1 MAQIGF
7 VVPWDRVTDTVADGA
22 GQAIEEGGGALLAD
36 GFGMMAANATSL
48 AFNASLGVLG
58 GAVLPGIVAGAGAA
72 HLVTSANISRVIGY
86 AEGRGRAARRFTSMA
101 AAVMD
106 SKGNVDL
113 RKMDDLKNMKK
124 ADLDAALGEKSR
136 LRRPMGD
143 RFLSGIERISCFF
156 KTRLGNVSE
165 EDALKS
171 MPATQRLMKI
181 DKANDDIARDNDA
194 KRIETIK
201 KMGNLVGN
209 SGTEGA
215 LNALAKFAES
225 AEFQSIAY
233 RVLDIATSEKMG
245 QAAHFVAKNGAKGA
259 VEGGLEAYKENK
271 EDVKSLV
278 GDTAKNATKNVVDSG
293 LDTIKDRKKDVQDL
307 VSDTTK
313 NVAKGIGDATD
324 ETGKV
329 IENVLNGAL
338 GAKLEPEGEGKKP
351 VKALPAA
358 AHGTANGLYQG
369 ITDGFLA
376 ASSLAGSTATLG
388 LYGASL
394 AAQHSGWENTATGLG
409 IASAGAA
416 LGSTIPLSLFT
427 MSAPSILKRLKNG
440 DAPEWEMARNLLE
453 FLAPPGTLMLKGAD
467 SVKQL
472 PKEIKK
478 IPEEVKSA
486 GNLTRG
492 LAGAASLAT
501 AAAAR
506 FIPSLSSLPMSVATG
521 ILSGVA
527 AIKLAKHLEN
537 RPATE

>member
-22 GQAIEEGGGALLAD
+22 GQAIEQGGGALLAD

-113 RKMDDLKNMKK
+113 RKMDDLKKMKK

-143 RFLSGIERISCFF
+143 RFLSGIERIGCFF

-171 MPATQRLMKI
+171 MPATQRLMAI
-181 DKANDDIARDNDA
+181 DKANDDISRDNDA

-215 LNALAKFAES
+215 LDALAKFAES
-225 AEFQSIAY
+225 AEFQSIAH

-271 EDVKSLV
+271 EDVQNLV

-338 GAKLEPEGEGKKP
+338 GAKLKPEGKKP
-351 VKALPAA
+351 VKAMPAA
-358 AHGTANGLYQG
+358 VHKSANGAYQG
-369 ITDGFLA
+369 VTEGVLA
-376 ASSLAGSTATLG
+376 LSSLVGASATLT
-388 LYGASL
+388 LYGASHF
-394 AAQHSGWENTATGLG
+394 ASEPYATGLR

-416 LGSTIPLSLFT
+416 TGTAVPLSLFT
-427 MSAPSILKRLKNG
+427 MTAPSILKRLKNG
-440 DAPEWEMARNLLE
+440 DLPEWEMAENLLE
-453 FLAPPGTLMLKGAD
+453 FLDKPGKLMLKGAD

-472 PKEIKK
+472 PEEIKK

-486 GNLTRG
+486 GNLTKG

-506 FIPSLSSLPMSVATG
+506 FIPSLSSLPMAVATG

-527 AIKLAKHLEN
+527 AIKLAKQLEN
-537 RPATE
+537 RPATEQ